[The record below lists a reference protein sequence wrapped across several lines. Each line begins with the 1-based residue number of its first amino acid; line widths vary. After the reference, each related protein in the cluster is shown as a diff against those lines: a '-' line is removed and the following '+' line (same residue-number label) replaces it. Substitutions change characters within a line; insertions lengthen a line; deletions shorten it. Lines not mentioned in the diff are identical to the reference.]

1 MKRYFTENR
10 KEITD
15 RVKNG
20 LTVIFLTRLEAEKYA
35 RLKRSYPFEVFNID
49 FKPVGWG
56 VAK

>member
-1 MKRYFTENR
+1 MKRYFTENK

-56 VAK
+56 VSK